1 MSTGYVA
8 RQFCRRYPSLCIGR
22 YARCPHLWNESFPV
36 PSSVS
41 QGEKV
46 IASVLQKSSM
56 SVQIDVP
63 FTPAPS
69 FRPYLILVTAF
80 GMLIPVFF
88 FGFMIFAI
96 TEGPG
101 GALAVMAGIF
111 ALLAFAGGL
120 WAYLYY
126 GTVRYLLTTTEMTWG
141 RGVLWRQ
148 TGIVPYNRIT
158 NVDII
163 QGPVMRLFGISNLR
177 IQTAGYSANQL
188 AEIKLQG
195 IRDPEPL
202 RAVIM
207 DFVRSGHPVAAVTGA
222 ETGAAPAS
230 VSGTTPAGRTADAA
244 VLTEL
249 REIGAVLKR
258 IEEKM
263 Q

>member
-1 MSTGYVA
+1 
-8 RQFCRRYPSLCIGR
+8 
-22 YARCPHLWNESFPV
+22 
-36 PSSVS
+36 
-41 QGEKV
+41 
-46 IASVLQKSSM
+46 M
-56 SVQIDVP
+56 SVQIDSP
-63 FTPAPS
+63 FTPAVS
-69 FRPYLILVTAF
+69 FRSYLILVTAF

-88 FGFMIFAI
+88 FGFMVFAI
-96 TEGPG
+96 ADEVG
-101 GALAVMAGIF
+101 GALVVMAGIF
-111 ALLAFAGGL
+111 VVLALAGGI

-126 GTVRYLLTTTEMTWG
+126 GTVCYLLTMTEMTWA

-163 QGPVMRLFGISNLR
+163 QGPLMRVFGISNLR

-207 DFVRSGHPVAAVTGA
+207 DFVRSGHSVAAVTGA
-222 ETGAAPAS
+222 DVQAVPVSASGSSPA
-230 VSGTTPAGRTADAA
+230 VQADDAA
-244 VLTEL
+244 GLMEL
-249 REIGAVLKR
+249 RGIGAVLKR

>member
-1 MSTGYVA
+1 MT
-8 RQFCRRYPSLCIGR
+8 
-22 YARCPHLWNESFPV
+22 
-36 PSSVS
+36 
-41 QGEKV
+41 
-46 IASVLQKSSM
+46 
-56 SVQIDVP
+56 VQIDAP

-69 FRPYLILVTAF
+69 FRPYLIFVTAF
-80 GMLIPVFF
+80 SMLIPTFF
-88 FGFMIFAI
+88 FAFMVFAI
-96 TEGPG
+96 MEGSG

-111 ALLAFAGGL
+111 AIFAVAGGL
-120 WAYLYY
+120 WAHLYY

-195 IRDPEPL
+195 IRDPESL
-202 RAVIM
+202 RSIIM
-207 DFVRSGHPVAAVTGA
+207 DFVRSGHSVSAVTGA
-222 ETGAAPAS
+222 ETGAAPVS
-230 VSGTTPAGRTADAA
+230 VSATSLAGQPADAA
-244 VLTEL
+244 VLQEL
-249 REIGAVLKR
+249 RNIGAVLKR

>member
-1 MSTGYVA
+1 
-8 RQFCRRYPSLCIGR
+8 
-22 YARCPHLWNESFPV
+22 
-36 PSSVS
+36 
-41 QGEKV
+41 
-46 IASVLQKSSM
+46 M
-56 SVQIDVP
+56 SVQIDTQFV
-63 FTPAPS
+63 PAPS
-69 FRPYLILVTAF
+69 FRSYLILVTTFSMLIPTFFFAFMVF
-80 GMLIPVFF
+80 GMLD
-88 FGFMIFAI
+88 GAGSAFAVI
-96 TEGPG
+96 
-101 GALAVMAGIF
+101 AGIF
-111 ALLAFAGGL
+111 VFLAAAGGL

-126 GTVRYLLTTTEMTWG
+126 GTVRYLLTMTEMTWG

-195 IRDPEPL
+195 ICDPEPL
-202 RAVIM
+202 RGIIM

-222 ETGAAPAS
+222 ETAPIPAS
-230 VSGTTPAGRTADAA
+230 VSATSPEGQAADAA
-244 VLTEL
+244 VLVEL

-263 Q
+263 R

>member
-1 MSTGYVA
+1 
-8 RQFCRRYPSLCIGR
+8 
-22 YARCPHLWNESFPV
+22 
-36 PSSVS
+36 
-41 QGEKV
+41 
-46 IASVLQKSSM
+46 M
-56 SVQIDVP
+56 SVQIDST
-63 FTPAPS
+63 FTPDPS

-88 FGFMIFAI
+88 FAFMIFA
-96 TEGPG
+96 TTDGANS
-101 GALAVMAGIF
+101 ALAVMAVIF
-111 ALLAFAGGL
+111 VVLAFAGGV
-120 WAYLYY
+120 WAHLYY
-126 GTVRYLLTTTEMTWG
+126 GTVRYLLTSTEMTWG
-141 RGVLWRQ
+141 RGVLWKQ

-222 ETGAAPAS
+222 ETPVGPVS
-230 VSGTTPAGRTADAA
+230 VSAASPSGQAADAA
-244 VLTEL
+244 VLREL

>member
-1 MSTGYVA
+1 
-8 RQFCRRYPSLCIGR
+8 
-22 YARCPHLWNESFPV
+22 
-36 PSSVS
+36 
-41 QGEKV
+41 
-46 IASVLQKSSM
+46 M
-56 SVQIDVP
+56 SVEIDIP
-63 FTPAPS
+63 FTPDPS
-69 FRPYLILVTAF
+69 FRSYLIFVTAF

-88 FGFMIFAI
+88 FGFLAFVMMD
-96 TEGPG
+96 G
-101 GALAVMAGIF
+101 GRTSLAMMGGMAGIF
-111 ALLAFAGGL
+111 LVLALTGGL

-126 GTVRYLLTTTEMTWG
+126 DTVRYLLTPTEMTWG
-141 RGVLWRQ
+141 RGILWKQ

-163 QGPVMRLFGISNLR
+163 QGPLMRLFGVSNLR

-207 DFVRSGHPVAAVTGA
+207 DFVRSGYPVAAVTGA
-222 ETGAAPAS
+222 EVAA
-230 VSGTTPAGRTADAA
+230 VSPSDRPDSPAGVAEDAA
-244 VLTEL
+244 ILQEI

-258 IEEKM
+258 IDEKM